1 VCSDLGTRRLE
12 IAKKG
17 KKYTEV
23 RKAVD
28 AKVAYGVDD
37 AIRLVEETKTAKFD
51 ETVEVAVT
59 LGIDPR
65 QANQQIRAGMV
76 LPHGIGKDIRV
87 VVFAKDDKQREASD
101 AGADHAGLED
111 IIEKISGENWL
122 EFDVSIA
129 TPDVMN
135 IVAKLGKV
143 LGPRGLM
150 PSPKVGTV
158 TFDVAQAVKEA
169 KAGRIEVKNDKGGVV
184 HAPIGKVSFGQG
196 KLKDNFLVFMDT
208 LLKMKPP
215 SSKGVFV
222 RKITLS
228 NTMGP
233 GIKVDTLKVR
243 DELKSAQIAA

>member
-1 VCSDLGTRRLE
+1 MP
-12 IAKKG
+12 KHG
-17 KKYTEV
+17 KKYDEV
-23 RKAVD
+23 KQSVDTKATYELD
-28 AKVAYGVDD
+28 QAMK
-37 AIRLVEETKTAKFD
+37 LLEETKTAKFD
-51 ETVEVAVT
+51 ETVEVAVK

-87 VVFAKDDKQREASD
+87 VVFAKDEKQKEAAD
-101 AGADHAGLED
+101 AGADHVGLD
-111 IIEKISGENWL
+111 DLIEKISGQGWL

-184 HAPIGKVSFGQG
+184 HAPIGKVSFGPE

-208 LLKMKPP
+208 LIKMKPAT
-215 SSKGVFV
+215 SKGTFV
-222 RKITLS
+222 RRITVA

-233 GIKVDTLKVR
+233 GIKVDFVNVR
-243 DELKSAQIAA
+243 DELKGSRVAA

>member
-1 VCSDLGTRRLE
+1 ME
-12 IAKKG
+12 KKG
-17 KKYTEV
+17 KKYTEA
-23 RKAVD
+23 RNAVD
-28 AKVAYGVDD
+28 AKTNYGIDD
-37 AIRLVEETKTAKFD
+37 AIRLIEETKTAKFD

-65 QANQQIRAGMV
+65 QANQQIRTGMI

-101 AGADHAGLED
+101 AGADYAGLED
-111 IIEKISGENWL
+111 LMEKISKDNWL

-158 TFDVAQAVKEA
+158 TFDVARAVKEA

-184 HAPIGKVSFGQG
+184 HAPIGKISFGTG
-196 KLKDNFLVFMDT
+196 KLKDNFLVFMDS

-233 GIKVDTLKVR
+233 GIKVDVVSVR
-243 DELKSAQIAA
+243 DQLKTAQIAA

>member
-1 VCSDLGTRRLE
+1 MV
-12 IAKKG
+12 KQG
-17 KKYTEV
+17 KKYTEA
-23 RKAVD
+23 RNAVD
-28 AKVAYGVDD
+28 AKTNYGLDD
-37 AIRLVEETKTAKFD
+37 AIRLIEETKTAKFD

-65 QANQQIRAGMV
+65 QANQQIRTGMV

-87 VVFAKDDKQREASD
+87 VVFAKDDKQREASE
-101 AGADHAGLED
+101 AGADYAGLD
-111 IIEKISGENWL
+111 DLIEKISKDNWL

-158 TFDVAQAVKEA
+158 TFDITQAVKEA

-184 HAPIGKVSFGQG
+184 HAPIGKVSFGTG
-196 KLKDNFLVFMDT
+196 KLKDNFLVFMDS

-233 GIKVDTLKVR
+233 GIKVDFISVR
-243 DELKSAQIAA
+243 DELKNAQIAA

>member
-1 VCSDLGTRRLE
+1 MV
-12 IAKKG
+12 KKG

-28 AKVAYGVDD
+28 AKVNYGVDD
-37 AIRLVEETKTAKFD
+37 AIRLIEETKTAKFD
-51 ETVEVAVT
+51 ETVEIAVT

-87 VVFAKDDKQREASD
+87 VVFAKDDKQREARE
-101 AGADHAGLED
+101 AGADYAGLED
-111 IIEKISGENWL
+111 LIEKISGENWL

-184 HAPIGKVSFGQG
+184 HAPIGKVSFGTG

>member
-1 VCSDLGTRRLE
+1 MRRLE
-12 IAKKG
+12 MVKKG
-17 KKYTEV
+17 KKYTEA
-23 RKAVD
+23 RNAVN
-28 AKVAYGVDD
+28 AKTNYGVDD
-37 AIRLVEETKTAKFD
+37 AIRLIEGTKTAKFD

-65 QANQQIRAGMV
+65 QANQQIRTGMI

-101 AGADHAGLED
+101 AGADYAGLD
-111 IIEKISGENWL
+111 DLMEKISKDNWL

-129 TPDVMN
+129 TPDVMS

-184 HAPIGKVSFGQG
+184 HAPIGKVSFGTG
-196 KLKDNFLVFMDT
+196 KLKDNFLVFMDS

-233 GIKVDTLKVR
+233 GIKVDVVSVR
-243 DELKSAQIAA
+243 DELKTAQIAA

>member
-1 VCSDLGTRRLE
+1 M
-12 IAKKG
+12 AN
-17 KKYTEV
+17 V
-23 RKAVD
+23 RERQCNR
-28 AKVAYGVDD
+28 
-37 AIRLVEETKTAKFD
+37 IRPSQIKTDGLTHLNLAF
-51 ETVEVAVT
+51 AS
-59 LGIDPR
+59 IDPATLKVVP
-65 QANQQIRAGMV
+65 ANA
-76 LPHGIGKDIRV
+76 
-87 VVFAKDDKQREASD
+87 
-101 AGADHAGLED
+101 ADVE
-111 IIEKISGENWL
+111 IYKEFTEFTSGENWL
-122 EFDVSIA
+122 DFDVSIA

-158 TFDVAQAVKEA
+158 TFDVAHAVKEA

-184 HAPIGKVSFGQG
+184 HAPIGKASFGPD
-196 KLKDNFLVFMDT
+196 KLKDNFLVFMDS

-233 GIKVDTLKVR
+233 GIKVDFINVR
-243 DELKSAQIAA
+243 EALKSAQAAV

>member
-1 VCSDLGTRRLE
+1 M
-12 IAKKG
+12 AKQG
-17 KKYTEV
+17 KKYTEA
-23 RKAVD
+23 RNAVD
-28 AKVAYGVDD
+28 AKTSYGLDD
-37 AIRLVEETKTAKFD
+37 AIRLIEETKTAKFD

-87 VVFAKDDKQREASD
+87 VVFAKDDKQREASE
-101 AGADHAGLED
+101 AGADYAGLD
-111 IIEKISGENWL
+111 DLIEKISKDNWL

-184 HAPIGKVSFGQG
+184 HAPIGKVSFGTG
-196 KLKDNFLVFMDT
+196 KLKDNFLVFMET

-233 GIKVDTLKVR
+233 GIKVDFISVR
-243 DELKSAQIAA
+243 DELKNAQIAA

>member
-1 VCSDLGTRRLE
+1 MP
-12 IAKKG
+12 KHG
-17 KKYTEV
+17 KKYDEV
-23 RKAVD
+23 KKSIDTKETYALD
-28 AKVAYGVDD
+28 QAMK
-37 AIRLVEETKTAKFD
+37 LLEETKTARFD
-51 ETVEVAVT
+51 ETVEVAVK

-87 VVFAKDDKQREASD
+87 AVFAKDEKQKEARD
-101 AGADHAGLED
+101 AGADHVGLD
-111 IIEKISGENWL
+111 DLIEKISGEGWL

-169 KAGRIEVKNDKGGVV
+169 KAGRIEVKNDKGGVI
-184 HAPIGKVSFGQG
+184 HAPIGRVSFGPER
-196 KLKDNFLVFMDT
+196 LKDNFLVFMDT
-208 LLKMKPP
+208 LIKMKPAT
-215 SSKGVFV
+215 SKGTFV
-222 RKITLS
+222 KRITVA

-233 GIKVDTLKVR
+233 GIKVDFIDVR
-243 DELKSAQIAA
+243 DELKGSRAAA

>member
-1 VCSDLGTRRLE
+1 MV
-12 IAKKG
+12 KKG

-28 AKVAYGVDD
+28 AKVNYGVDD
-37 AIRLVEETKTAKFD
+37 AIRLIEETKTAKFD

-87 VVFAKDDKQREASD
+87 VVFAKDDKQREARE
-101 AGADHAGLED
+101 AGADYAGLED
-111 IIEKISGENWL
+111 LIEKISGENWL

-184 HAPIGKVSFGQG
+184 HAPIGKVSFGTG

-233 GIKVDTLKVR
+233 GIKVDILKVR

>member
-1 VCSDLGTRRLE
+1 MVQ
-12 IAKKG
+12 KG

-23 RKAVD
+23 SKAVD
-28 AKVAYGVDD
+28 ARTSYIVDD
-37 AIRLVEETKTAKFD
+37 AMRLIEGTKTAKFD

-65 QANQQIRAGMV
+65 QANQQIRTGMI

-87 VVFAKDDKQREASD
+87 VVFAKDDKQREATE
-101 AGADHAGLED
+101 AGADYAGLD
-111 IIEKISGENWL
+111 DLIEKISKDNWL

-135 IVAKLGKV
+135 IVAKLGKI

-158 TFDVAQAVKEA
+158 TFDIAQAVKEA

-184 HAPIGKVSFGQG
+184 HAPIGKVSFGPD
-196 KLKDNFLVFMDT
+196 KLKDNFLVFMDS
-208 LLKMKPP
+208 LIKMKPP
-215 SSKGVFV
+215 SSKGVYV
-222 RKITLS
+222 KKITLS

-233 GIKVDTLKVR
+233 GIKVDFVNVREVLKGFH
-243 DELKSAQIAA
+243 LAA

>member
-1 VCSDLGTRRLE
+1 MV
-12 IAKKG
+12 KKG
-17 KKYTEV
+17 KKYTEA
-23 RKAVD
+23 RNAVD
-28 AKVAYGVDD
+28 AKTNYGVED
-37 AIRLVEETKTAKFD
+37 AIRLIEGTKTAKFD

-65 QANQQIRAGMV
+65 QANQQIRTGMI

-101 AGADHAGLED
+101 AGADYAGLD
-111 IIEKISGENWL
+111 DLMEKISKDNWL

-184 HAPIGKVSFGQG
+184 HAPIGKVSFGTG
-196 KLKDNFLVFMDT
+196 KLKDNFLVFMDS

-233 GIKVDTLKVR
+233 GIKVDVVSVR
-243 DELKSAQIAA
+243 DELKTAQIAA